1 MHYELYS
8 TERERERPSE
18 ASTSIEGT
26 LGGMS
31 IRRNRQIA
39 NAKAMTRSGHQNA
52 MDFDVLEESEMSR
65 DEEYLRIA
73 GG

>member
-1 MHYELYS
+1 
-8 TERERERPSE
+8 
-18 ASTSIEGT
+18 
-26 LGGMS
+26 MS